1 MKLLITGA
9 GGQLGQ
15 DCLRH
20 LLDRHD
26 ICVCTSKQLD
36 ISEAEAVREVVEIV
50 RPKVLINCG
59 AYTAVD
65 ACEKEIDKCMAVN
78 AQGPANLAAACVEFG
93 SRLIHISTDYVFD
106 GMKPVPEPYTE
117 ADAVGPISAY
127 GRSKLA
133 GEEAIAARLENYLIL
148 RTAWLYGI
156 GGKNFLKTM
165 LRLAIADPKRTIKV
179 VNDQFGSLTWTMSLA
194 RQIERV
200 LDCELTGIAHATA
213 EGHSTWYA
221 GARYFL
227 EAMQVEFSLAP
238 CTTAEYPTP
247 AKRPANS
254 ILENLRLKEQGL
266 NVMRPWQEDVNEFVR
281 MYREELLAD
290 YAPYATRPCRIQQ

>member
-15 DCLRH
+15 DCVRLM
-20 LLDRHD
+20 LDRHD
-26 ICVCTSKQLD
+26 ICALTAKQLN
-36 ISEAEAVREVVEIV
+36 ITSAEAVRETVASV
-50 RPKVLINCG
+50 RPQVLINCG

-65 ACEKEIDKCMAVN
+65 ACETEQACCMAVN
-78 AQGPANLAAACVEFG
+78 AQGPANLADACAEFG
-93 SRLIHISTDYVFD
+93 CRLLHISTDYVFD
-106 GMKPVPEPYTE
+106 GGKPAPEAYTE
-117 ADAVGPISAY
+117 ADAVAPISAY

-133 GEEAIAARLENYLIL
+133 GEEAIAARMENYLIL

-165 LRLAIADPKRTIKV
+165 LRLAKANPSRTIKV
-179 VNDQFGSLTWTMSLA
+179 VNDQFGALTWTFSVA

-200 LDCELTGIAHATA
+200 LDCGLTGIAHATA
-213 EGHSTWYA
+213 EGSSTWYE

-247 AKRPANS
+247 ARRPANS
-254 ILENLRLKEQGL
+254 ILENRRLKEHGL
-266 NVMRPWQEDVNEFVR
+266 NIMRPWQEDVDEFVR
-281 MYREELLAD
+281 MYKNELLAGK
-290 YAPYATRPCRIQQ
+290 

>member
-15 DCLRH
+15 DCVQLM
-20 LLDRHD
+20 LDRHD
-26 ICVCTSKQLD
+26 ICALTAKQLD
-36 ISEAEAVREVVEIV
+36 ITQAEAVREAVSEVLPDVV
-50 RPKVLINCG
+50 INCA

-65 ACEKEIDKCMAVN
+65 ACETETDRCMAVN
-78 AQGPANLAAACVEFG
+78 AQGPANLAAACEESG
-93 SRLIHISTDYVFD
+93 CRLIHISTDYVFD
-106 GMKPVPEPYTE
+106 GSKPVPEPYAE
-117 ADAVGPISAY
+117 EDAVGPISAY

-133 GEEAIAARLENYLIL
+133 GEEAVAARMEDYLIL
-148 RTAWLYGI
+148 RTAWLYGL

-165 LRLAIADPKRTIKV
+165 LRLATADPRRIIKV
-179 VNDQFGSLTWTMSLA
+179 VNDQFGSLTWTMTLA
-194 RQIERV
+194 RQIEQV
-200 LDCELTGIAHATA
+200 LDCGLTGIAHATA

-227 EAMQVEFSLAP
+227 ETMQVEFSLAP

-254 ILENLRLKEQGL
+254 ILENHRLKEHGL
-266 NVMRPWQEDVNEFVR
+266 HVMRDWQEDLNDFVR
-281 MYREELLAD
+281 LHREELLAG
-290 YAPYATRPCRIQQ
+290 R